1 MQSLLKKLALSIAMT
16 MTVLLPTRSEAMPEI
31 MPLEQVESGMSGT
44 AYTVVDNSGVIE
56 PFDVDI
62 IGLMDNG
69 KGASK
74 MIMAKASGAVIEK
87 TGGVLQGMSG
97 SPIYIDGK
105 LVGALA
111 AGLKEMS
118 PYTFFITPIENMLPM
133 WEMPDPKA
141 ENKYLQQVIKP
152 KEESPSTETEEKKDE
167 ATPSEEPKPD
177 TDKKKRKKDKKPE
190 AEEPKVE
197 EPTVEAPEP
206 IIDEPTVE
214 NPEPIIDEPTVEAPE
229 PIIDE
234 PTVDELEPKAEI
246 FFSGFDSNGIDFLER
261 EFKTLGMRNF
271 YAAALSSDG
280 RSIDYDA
287 NLEPGAPIGVAVV
300 YGDFSVGATGTVT
313 AVDGKKV
320 LGFGHSFTH
329 AGNVNF
335 FMTDAS
341 IIGSISGVDG
351 SGVKVSNIGNI
362 IGRINQDREAGIAG
376 IIGKFPSVVP
386 ITVTVTDKTLNKSE
400 SYTAT
405 IAYNENLIPKL
416 GASIAYTALSKTA
429 DSLAEST
436 VTVNFGIKTNAVS
449 SGKLERQNMFYNV
462 SDVGQVAVIELMQA
476 LNLVCSNTNVES
488 DIFSIDVNMTLDN
501 ERKTASLISA
511 VPDKSK
517 VKPGETVNL
526 TVQLQ
531 PYRQKAETIT
541 VAYTVPIAMKPGP
554 LTLDVHGGALVPI
567 AQILANAGLISDPN
581 EPVKSYS
588 DRINAFLNTG
598 KNNELVVEPGGVIE
612 PQDEKELKRE
622 IERARKAQAKAAKL
636 GKKLEKTPN
645 ESKVDTGYIIDNV
658 VHAVIDVDKI

>member
-1 MQSLLKKLALSIAMT
+1 MRSLLKKLALSIAMT

-31 MPLEQVESGMSGT
+31 MPLEQIESGMTGT
-44 AYTVVDNSGVIE
+44 AYTVIDNSGVIE

-69 KGASK
+69 KGSSK
-74 MIMAKASGAVIEK
+74 MIMAKASGAVIDK

-141 ENKYLQQVIKP
+141 ENKYTQQVIKVP
-152 KEESPSTETEEKKDE
+152 TEEKTEDRSTE
-167 ATPSEEPKPD
+167 EETLEEDTIDEEP
-177 TDKKKRKKDKKPE
+177 
-190 AEEPKVE
+190 
-197 EPTVEAPEP
+197 
-206 IIDEPTVE
+206 IDEE
-214 NPEPIIDEPTVEAPE
+214 DA
-229 PIIDE
+229 
-234 PTVDELEPKAEI
+234 ELEPKADL
-246 FFSGFDSNGIDFLER
+246 FFSGFDSNGVDFLER
-261 EFKTLGMRNF
+261 EFKPLGMKHF
-271 YAAALSSDG
+271 YAAAISSDG

-287 NLEPGAPIGVAVV
+287 SLEPGAPIGVAVV

-313 AVDGKKV
+313 AVDGKKI

-341 IIGSISGVDG
+341 IIGTVSGVDG

-386 ITVTVTDKTLNKSE
+386 ITVNITDKTLNKSE

-436 VTVNFGIKTNAVS
+436 VTVDFGIKTNAVE
-449 SGKLERQNMFYNV
+449 SGKIERQNMFYNV

-511 VPDKSK
+511 IPDKAK

-531 PYRQKAETIT
+531 PYRQKSETI
-541 VAYTVPIAMKPGP
+541 VVPYTVPIAMKPGP

-588 DRINAFLNTG
+588 DKINAFLNTG
-598 KNNELVVEPGGVIE
+598 KNNELVVEPGGVVE
-612 PQDEKELKRE
+612 PQTEKELKRE

-636 GKKLEKTPN
+636 GKKLEKTPS